1 MFDIVNIEKPDSL
14 ETALKMLSHN
24 PDLKIIAG
32 GTDLLIKMHNG
43 TLENAALLSLRKIP
57 GMDEIRCLDDGTITI
72 GAMATF
78 AGIFRSSIINE
89 HLPVLS
95 EAAVSVGGPQ
105 IRNAATIGGNICN
118 GAVSADS
125 AATLLAYDAELRIL
139 GTEGARTVPIREFY
153 AGPGKV
159 NLKPAEI
166 LTHVVIHKTGYSN
179 TSGCY
184 IKYSNRKAM
193 DIAML
198 GVSVVC
204 KAEEGRFSDV
214 RIALGVAA
222 PVPIRCGEAEDYA
235 KGKEISYETMKE
247 IGIYAV
253 KASKARDSWRASK
266 AYREHLIEI
275 LVFRAL
281 KEAVIRGGGV
291 HIGEL

>member
-1 MFDIVNIEKPDSL
+1 MGMYDIVGIESPDTL
-14 ETALKMLSHN
+14 EAAIEMLSNN
-24 PDLKIIAG
+24 PNLKIIAG
-32 GTDLLIKMHNG
+32 GTDVLVQMRNG
-43 TLENAALLSLRKIP
+43 ALEEIALLSLRNIP
-57 GMDEIRCLDDGTITI
+57 GMADIRIMDNGTISI

-78 AGIFRSSIINE
+78 AEIFRNRIINE

-105 IRNAATIGGNICN
+105 IRNMATIGGNICN

-125 AATLLAYDAELRIL
+125 ATTLFAYNAELKLLSR
-139 GTEGARTVPIREFY
+139 EGERTVPIKEFY

-166 LTHVVIHKTGYSN
+166 LTAILIPETSYRK

-184 IKYSNRKAM
+184 IKHSTRKAM

-198 GVSVVC
+198 GVSVIC
-204 KAEEGRFSDV
+204 KTAEGRFTDV

-222 PVPIRCGEAEDYA
+222 PVPTRCSEAEAYA
-235 KGKEISYETMKE
+235 IGKETSEETMRE
-247 IGIYAV
+247 IGRYAV
-253 KASKARDSWRASK
+253 RASRARDSWRASK

-281 KEAVIRGGGV
+281 REAVIRGGGEV
-291 HIGEL
+291 VG